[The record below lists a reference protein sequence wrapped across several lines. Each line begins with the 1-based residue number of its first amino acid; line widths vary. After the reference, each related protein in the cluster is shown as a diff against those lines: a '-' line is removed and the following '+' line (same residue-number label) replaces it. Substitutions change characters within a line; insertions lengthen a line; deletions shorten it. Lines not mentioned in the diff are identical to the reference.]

1 MSKLAQ
7 FVLGCVFGTALAACF
22 FIALYFRMFWRS
34 DLGALSLFVAAWIV
48 MSLALGWG
56 GRGKPYSLRFG
67 LIAGSITSV
76 YLGISFLIAK
86 YVAFN
91 MYAGVALFFLLLYL
105 STKSKLFKERSRE
118 LSTDQD
124 RSQFMR

>member
-7 FVLGCVFGTALAACF
+7 FVLGCVFGTALAACV
-22 FIALYFRMFWRS
+22 FIALYFGAFWRS

-48 MSLALGWG
+48 MSLAFGWG

-67 LIAGSITSV
+67 LIAGSIISV
-76 YLGISFLIAK
+76 YFGISFLIAK

-105 STKSKLFKERSRE
+105 STKSKLFKERRRE
-118 LSTDQD
+118 LSAGQDTDW
-124 RSQFMR
+124 R